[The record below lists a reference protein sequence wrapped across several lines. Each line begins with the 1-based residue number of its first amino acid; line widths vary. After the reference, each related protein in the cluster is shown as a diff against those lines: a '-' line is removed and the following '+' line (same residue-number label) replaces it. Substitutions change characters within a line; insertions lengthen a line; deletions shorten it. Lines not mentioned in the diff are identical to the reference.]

1 MNESFKVGNMIWNV
15 LKQRMEKSKILFSE
29 LWFWKADNE
38 VFYFLLSIY
47 IGWTERF
54 VGNNLVVHASSAP
67 RYAPGAATL
76 GMISTQVNEG
86 AHQLSN
92 QLSKLMHIKT

>member
-1 MNESFKVGNMIWNV
+1 
-15 LKQRMEKSKILFSE
+15 
-29 LWFWKADNE
+29 
-38 VFYFLLSIY
+38 
-47 IGWTERF
+47 

-92 QLSKLMHIKT
+92 QLSKLMHIKTEYVANLQY